1 MKRIDDIQWLGEGG
15 SARRG
20 FTLIE
25 LLLSIALFAVVLAA
39 INGVLYG
46 ALQLRNK
53 TVKSL
58 DQGVP
63 LEHALQVMRRDFEG
77 IVAPGGTMAPS
88 AKSGAV
94 TGVTTADTG
103 FEFYA
108 NNGVALELLPW
119 GDVQRVGYVLMQSTN
134 ALARGSKDLVRVV
147 SRNLLASVQ
156 DTPDQQHLLSG
167 VTSLD
172 FQFYDG
178 SQWKTSWDSTSE
190 ASILPRAVKVTLMV
204 QAPMDEE
211 NSMTRRPMGQGLT
224 YPVELVMPIL
234 VTGNTNQTQTATAGG
249 GR

>member
-1 MKRIDDIQWLGEGG
+1 MKRIADIQQLGERG

-53 TVKSL
+53 TVRSL
-58 DQGVP
+58 DQGAP

-77 IVAPGGTMAPS
+77 IVAPGGTLAPS

-94 TGVTTADTG
+94 TGVTTSDTG

-108 NNGVALELLPW
+108 NNGIALELQPW
-119 GDVQRVGYVLMQSTN
+119 GDVQRVGYVLMPSTN
-134 ALARGSKDLVRVV
+134 TLSRASKDLVRVV

-156 DTPDQQHLLSG
+156 DTPDQQHLLPG
-167 VTSLD
+167 VTSMD

-178 SQWKTSWDSTSE
+178 SQWKNTWDSTSE
-190 ASILPRAVKVTLMV
+190 ATILPKAVKVTLMV
-204 QAPMDEE
+204 LAPVDED
-211 NSMTRRPMGQGLT
+211 NSMSRRPMGQALT
-224 YPVELVMPIL
+224 YPVEMVMPIL
-234 VTGNTNQTQTATAGG
+234 VTANTNQTQTATAGG
-249 GR
+249 AQ